1 MYFKNKPLL
10 VVVLLVII
18 VGFSIFST
26 MNAQSYYESYVIEGM
41 TDYDSDDDLPACTN
55 ELAPTCSSTVQDEPA
70 STGATYYDEDYIL
83 KTMIVPPV
91 CPVCPSVINQHSHDG
106 EVNSENNRLGG
117 SDYESN
123 ETNITNI
130 SNITNSTR
138 MENAEAL
145 PEDYGRDEENE
156 ELREENDNLRNSL
169 DTNRRRQADANDSQM
184 NRMLQQYEK
193 TINDLKGQ
201 ISGLQQSTSTSN
213 KSQGSDG
220 SCPPCPACER
230 CPEPAFSCEKVIN
243 YRSPSAG
250 QYLPMPVLGD
260 FSTFKNN

>member
-41 TDYDSDDDLPACTN
+41 TNYDSEDDLPACTN
-55 ELAPTCSSTVQDEPA
+55 ELAPTCSSTVQDEAA
-70 STGATYYDEDYIL
+70 STGANYYDEDYIL

-106 EVNSENNRLGG
+106 EVNSENNRLAG

-130 SNITNSTR
+130 SNITNFSQR
-138 MENAEAL
+138 RKSFYYRL
-145 PEDYGRDEENE
+145 CIK
-156 ELREENDNLRNSL
+156 ELRDRLDENTKERQS
-169 DTNRRRQADANDSQM
+169 NRIQ
-184 NRMLQQYEK
+184 
-193 TINDLKGQ
+193 
-201 ISGLQQSTSTSN
+201 
-213 KSQGSDG
+213 
-220 SCPPCPACER
+220 
-230 CPEPAFSCEKVIN
+230 
-243 YRSPSAG
+243 
-250 QYLPMPVLGD
+250 
-260 FSTFKNN
+260 